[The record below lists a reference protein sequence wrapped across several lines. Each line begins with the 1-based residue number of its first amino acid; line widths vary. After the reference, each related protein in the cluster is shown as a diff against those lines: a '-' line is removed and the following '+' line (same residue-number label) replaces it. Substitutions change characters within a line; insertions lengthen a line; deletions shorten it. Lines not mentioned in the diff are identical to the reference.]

1 MARVAPFKQ
10 IYSELEQYI
19 ATNKV
24 VLYLRFDEDPSLPK
38 ELHSRSFLLNT
49 SVAANKKKQK
59 VGVIMVVEQRGPN
72 QVPFMSLHS
81 VIDKKD
87 MRMTVQFF
95 GADKLSDAN
104 VDVMLNAIKAFISK

>member
-10 IYSELEQYI
+10 IFSALEKHI
-19 ATNKV
+19 TDNKALP
-24 VLYLRFDEDPSLPK
+24 VLQFDNDDSLPK
-38 ELHSRSFLLNT
+38 ELQGRHFLFNT
-49 SVAANKKKQK
+49 SVGANPKKQK
-59 VGVIMVVEQRGPN
+59 VGVIMVVEQRGTM

-95 GADKLSDAN
+95 GADKLSDAQ
-104 VDVMLNAIKAFISK
+104 VDTMLNAIKAYIGK